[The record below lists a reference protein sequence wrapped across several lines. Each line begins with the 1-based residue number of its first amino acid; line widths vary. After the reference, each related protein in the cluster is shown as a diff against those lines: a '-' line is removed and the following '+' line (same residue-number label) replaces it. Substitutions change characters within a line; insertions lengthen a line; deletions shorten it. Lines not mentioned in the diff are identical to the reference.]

1 MSSSVVSSREP
12 LLAPQTGLHPISQMK
27 TLWAGLP
34 APTLTVLGP
43 GNLQELDI
51 KPHYTKTNTQKT
63 TAKKK
68 KRMLAT
74 AKSRQSCPTLCDPI
88 DGSPSGSPVPGILHA
103 RVLEWDA
110 ISFSSA

>member
-68 KRMLAT
+68 KGCLLLQSHVSRVRLCAT
-74 AKSRQSCPTLCDPI
+74 P
-88 DGSPSGSPVPGILHA
+88 
-103 RVLEWDA
+103 
-110 ISFSSA
+110 

>member
-34 APTLTVLGP
+34 APTLTVRGP

-51 KPHYTKTNTQKT
+51 NQLHQHTHTTQQQ
-63 TAKKK
+63 KKK
-68 KRMLAT
+68 ERLGKEIRFQYYDHSIH
-74 AKSRQSCPTLCDPI
+74 KE
-88 DGSPSGSPVPGILHA
+88 G
-103 RVLEWDA
+103 
-110 ISFSSA
+110 

>member
-34 APTLTVLGP
+34 APTLTVRGP

-51 KPHYTKTNTQKT
+51 NQLHQHTHTKHNS
-63 TAKKK
+63 K
-68 KRMLAT
+68 KRKNAWARKYGFSIMT
-74 AKSRQSCPTLCDPI
+74 I
-88 DGSPSGSPVPGILHA
+88 PSIKKAEHRRL
-103 RVLEWDA
+103 DA
-110 ISFSSA
+110 FEL